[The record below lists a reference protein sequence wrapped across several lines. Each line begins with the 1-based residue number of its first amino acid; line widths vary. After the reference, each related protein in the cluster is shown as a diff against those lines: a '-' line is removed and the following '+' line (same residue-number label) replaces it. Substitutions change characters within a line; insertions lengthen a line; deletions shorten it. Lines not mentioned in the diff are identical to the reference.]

1 MAGPSIVAAG
11 TVAVGGALRSFSQI
25 REGNIAKQTSD
36 LNAELQE
43 RESRQIEA
51 QGRVRERQLRR
62 QAGKVFGRQ
71 RVLSAA
77 GGFADTGQVLEIA
90 DLSALELERDTLINR
105 FDTQQRADAVKFG
118 AQTTKFAGKQARDA
132 SRIGA
137 ASTILGSAGT
147 VAAIQGKFGTFSR

>member
-1 MAGPSIVAAG
+1 MAGPSIIAAG
-11 TVAVGGALRSFSQI
+11 TLAAGGALKAFGQV
-25 REGNIAKQTSD
+25 REGKIAKQTSD

-62 QAGKVFGRQ
+62 EAGRISGRK

-77 GGFADTGQVLEIA
+77 AGFADTGQLLEIA

-105 FDTQQRADAVKFG
+105 FDTQQRSDAVKFG

-132 SRIGA
+132 SRLGA
-137 ASTILGSAGT
+137 GGTILGSAG
-147 VAAIQGKFGTFSR
+147 GLLSGGFGG

>member
-11 TVAVGGALRSFSQI
+11 TLAAGGALKAFSQV
-25 REGNIAKQTSD
+25 REGKIAKQTSD

-43 RESRQIEA
+43 RESQQIEA

-62 QAGKVFGRQ
+62 QAGQVFGRQ
-71 RVLSAA
+71 RVVGAA
-77 GGFADTGQVLEIA
+77 AGFADTGQLLEIA

-105 FDTQQRADAVKFG
+105 FDTKQRADAVRFG

-132 SRIGA
+132 SRLGA
-137 ASTILGSAGT
+137 GATILGSAG
-147 VAAIQGKFGTFSR
+147 GLLSGGFGG